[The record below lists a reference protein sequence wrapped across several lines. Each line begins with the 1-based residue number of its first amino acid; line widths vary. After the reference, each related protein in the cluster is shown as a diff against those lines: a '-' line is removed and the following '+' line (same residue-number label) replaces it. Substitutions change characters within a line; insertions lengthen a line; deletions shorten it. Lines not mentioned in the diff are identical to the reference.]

1 MDFLLELAERSS
13 VGRLVLLEELKNLL
27 DPLRVQL
34 LADLVE
40 VLALVLPEFNF
51 YEWVWVVTVLECAL
65 WVLL

>member
-27 DPLRVQL
+27 DPLRVKL
-34 LADLVE
+34 LANLVK

-51 YEWVWVVTVLECAL
+51 YKWVWVVTVLECAL